1 MPIKN
6 GGHQARRFSCQH
18 NLVQTHRHTGA
29 VLDSLLNHVLI
40 DIRLA
45 GNCLHR
51 LSQGDRHDLAAWNC
65 ASVVDSGLCTS
76 M

>member
-1 MPIKN
+1 MPIKTA
-6 GGHQARRFSCQH
+6 GIRPAVFLVMH

-45 GNCLHR
+45 GNCLYR
-51 LSQGDRHDLAAWNC
+51 LSQGDRHDLAALNC